1 LDHRPPWPGV
11 HVGRG
16 GEVWRGGSADPV
28 REGEEGGG
36 RSCGD
41 TSTKSGEEELGKG
54 GLRRLL
60 RE

>member
-54 GLRRLL
+54 GLR
-60 RE
+60 